1 MMILVMMMM
10 MTTATEVGYTAP
22 LFLLVKNCKSLHFTV
37 RSTTSLHALSLMEK
51 MWRDVQLE

>member
-1 MMILVMMMM
+1 MMILVMVM
-10 MTTATEVGYTAP
+10 MTTVGYTAP
-22 LFLLVKNCKSLHFTV
+22 PFLLVKNCKSLHFTV